1 MDARSHG
8 RRELGLPMARRFF
21 FSLGC
26 GVLML
31 SVVTMLDGCAKP
43 GWDGTTWNNNS
54 PSSNPSGVTHLT
66 YHSAIMNVDIGYN
79 IYLPPQYATQPTQ
92 RFPVIYFLH
101 GIGGNEN
108 SNPSI
113 TAALDSMIRVG
124 TVKPM
129 IVVFPNG
136 GLNSKYMDAQPGTPA
151 YGSYMVES
159 TIIKELIPYVDS
171 NYRTIER
178 QQGRAVQRFSM
189 GGGGCERFG
198 FKFPQLFSSIFCFAP
213 AIDQIAS
220 NVLTKDPALMANLY
234 NNNTSLFQ
242 NNSVWGLSTGNAVNI
257 NGLPIH
263 VVVGSADSLLSGN
276 QQMDRQLTSLGI
288 AHDPLQI
295 ISGIGHDLGRLTSN
309 IGNDNFNF
317 AASYFP

>member
-1 MDARSHG
+1 
-8 RRELGLPMARRFF
+8 MAQRLF

-31 SVVTMLDGCAKP
+31 GVIAMRYGWAKP
-43 GWDGTTWNNNS
+43 GWDGTVWSTP
-54 PSSNPSGVTHLT
+54 PSSTPSGVTHLT
-66 YHSAIMNVDIGYN
+66 YHSTIMNVDIGYN
-79 IYLPPQYATQPTQ
+79 VYLPPQYATQPTQ

-101 GIGGNEN
+101 GRDGNEN
-108 SNPSI
+108 SYPSI
-113 TAALDSMIRVG
+113 TPALDSMIRAG
-124 TVKPM
+124 TIKPM

-171 NYRTIER
+171 NYRTVAT
-178 QQGRAVQRFSM
+178 QQGRAMQGFSM
-189 GGGGCERFG
+189 GGEGCERFG

-213 AIDQIAS
+213 AIDDVAS
-220 NVLTKDPALMANLY
+220 NVLTKDPALMANMY

-242 NNSVWGLSTGNAVNI
+242 QNSVWGISTSNVASI
-257 NGLPIH
+257 NGLPIR
-263 VVVGSADSLLSGN
+263 VVVGSADRLLSGN
-276 QQMDRQLTSLGI
+276 QQMDSQLTSLGI
-288 AHDPLQI
+288 AHDPLHI
-295 ISGIGHDLGRLTSN
+295 ISGIGHDLGGLMSN